1 MVHLNVAPL
10 RRVQLPMDPKVE
22 LSEGEDRLCTLLD
35 ECTQYLK
42 AEKGISTSCRI
53 AGGWVRDKLL
63 GSQSNDID
71 IALTDMMGYPF
82 AEHLAAFANS
92 RGIETGSIS
101 KIAQNPDQSKHLETA
116 TLKILG
122 LELDLVNL
130 RSEEYAT
137 NSRIPTGVAFGT
149 PLQDALRRDITINA
163 LFYNVHSRSVE
174 DFTGRGLD
182 DLRLGTIRTPLPPQ
196 ETFLDDPLRALRCI
210 RFASRFGF
218 KTVPEVG
225 ECLKKTEIRDALVS
239 KVSRERVGEEVSKMM
254 KGDSPLHAI
263 QLINDFELY
272 DSIFS
277 AIPLEIKN
285 AFSRTPEKVI
295 LSLQCTAV
303 LRALIEHPESSPLP
317 LLHRALLTAV
327 NNDATCKS
335 RLYLACAIAPYI
347 GITYKDK
354 KKKTYPAPFSV
365 VHDSLKLGTQNHY
378 SDGIPALVVASDLLK
393 SPSLDDE
400 RFKTKPERVAIGQLS
415 AGMLLRQKSI
425 HNPSTGSHWTS
436 SMLFSLVREL
446 GPLYDPSSDAINDA
460 EKVIRVY
467 NEFTARIEELDL
479 LGAADARTLLDGRD
493 VVKILEAKPG
503 PWTGQ
508 VLTQVMEW
516 QLEHPE
522 RTKEDCTAW
531 LMHAHSTGL
540 IRTDFAAEPVRKK
553 ARTA

>member
-1 MVHLNVAPL
+1 MVHLNVAPP
-10 RRVQLPMDPKVE
+10 RRIKLPVDLNVE
-22 LSEGEDRLCTLLD
+22 LTEGEDRLCILLD

-42 AEKGISTSCRI
+42 TEKGISTSCRI

-71 IALTDMMGYPF
+71 IALSDMMGYPF

-130 RSEEYAT
+130 RSEEYT
-137 NSRIPTGVAFGT
+137 THSRIPTDVAFGT

-174 DFTGRGLD
+174 DFTERGLD
-182 DLRLGTIRTPLPPQ
+182 DLRQGTIRTPLPPK

-218 KTVPEVG
+218 ETVPEVG
-225 ECLKKTEIRDALVS
+225 ECLKKTEIHDALVS
-239 KVSRERVGEEVSKMM
+239 KVSRERVGGEVSKMM
-254 KGDSPLHAI
+254 QGHSPLHAI
-263 QLINDFELY
+263 QLIKEFELY
-272 DSIFS
+272 DAIFF
-277 AIPLEIKN
+277 AIPPEIKN
-285 AFSRTPEKVI
+285 ALRRTPDKVV

-303 LRALIEHPESSPLP
+303 LKALIERPESSPLP
-317 LLHRALLTAV
+317 PLHRTLLLAV
-327 NNDATCKS
+327 NNDTTCKS

-347 GITYKDK
+347 GITYEDRK
-354 KKKTYPAPFSV
+354 KKKAFSAAFSV
-365 VHDSLKLGTQNHY
+365 IHDSLKLGTQNHY
-378 SDGIPALVVASDLLK
+378 SDGVPALFAASDLLK
-393 SPSLDDE
+393 SPRLDDE
-400 RFKTKPERVAIGQLS
+400 QFKSRPERVAIG
-415 AGMLLRQKSI
+415 MLLRHKSV

-436 SMLFSLVREL
+436 SILFSLVREL
-446 GPLYDPSSDAINDA
+446 GPLYDASLDTIDA
-460 EKVIRVY
+460 EEAEKIICVY
-467 NEFTARIEELDL
+467 NDFSARIEELDL
-479 LGAADARTLLDGRD
+479 LGAADAKTLLNGRD
-493 VVKILEAKPG
+493 VVRVLEAKPG

-516 QLEHPE
+516 QLEHPKQ
-522 RTKEDCTAW
+522 TKEDCEAW
-531 LMHAHSTGL
+531 LKHAYSMGL
-540 IRTDFAAEPVRKK
+540 IRTDLTVEPARKK

>member
-1 MVHLNVAPL
+1 MAHLNVGAP
-10 RRVQLPMDPKVE
+10 RRVHLPVDLKVE
-22 LSEGEDRLCTLLD
+22 LTEDEGRLCNLLD

-42 AEKGISTSCRI
+42 AEKDVSTSCRI

-71 IALTDMMGYPF
+71 IALVGMMGYPF
-82 AEHLAAFANS
+82 AEHLAAFAKS
-92 RGIETGSIS
+92 CGIETGSIS

-130 RSEEYAT
+130 RSEEYT
-137 NSRIPTGVAFGT
+137 TTSRIPTGMTFGT

-174 DFTGRGLD
+174 DFTERGLD
-182 DLRLGTIRTPLPPQ
+182 DIRQGTIRTPLPPQ
-196 ETFLDDPLRALRCI
+196 QTFLDDPLRALRCI

-218 KTVPEVG
+218 ETVPEVG
-225 ECLKKTEIRDALVS
+225 ECLKKTEIHNALVS

-254 KGDSPLHAI
+254 KGHSPLHAM
-263 QLINDFELY
+263 QLINEFDLY

-285 AFSRTPEKVI
+285 TFSRTPEKVM

-303 LRALIEHPESSPLP
+303 LQALIDHSMSSPLLP
-317 LLHRALLTAV
+317 LHQALLAVV

-347 GITYKDK
+347 GITYEDK
-354 KKKTYPAPFSV
+354 KKKTYPAAFSV
-365 VHDSLKLGTQNHY
+365 IRDSLKLGTQNHY
-378 SDGIPALVVASDLLK
+378 SDGVPALFAASDLLK

-400 RFKTKPERVAIGQLS
+400 RFKTKPERVAIG
-415 AGMLLRQKSI
+415 MLLRQKSI
-425 HNPSTGSHWTS
+425 HNPSTGSHWS
-436 SMLFSLVREL
+436 SSILFSLVREL
-446 GPLYDPSSDAINDA
+446 GPLYDASSDMISEEADKI
-460 EKVIRVY
+460 IRVY
-467 NEFTARIEELDL
+467 NEFAARIEELDL
-479 LGAADARTLLDGRD
+479 LGVADARTILNGRD
-493 VVKILEAKPG
+493 VGEILEAKPG
-503 PWTGQ
+503 PWMGQ

-522 RTKEDCTAW
+522 RTKEDCATW
-531 LMHAHSTGL
+531 LKHAHSMGL
-540 IRTDFAAEPVRKK
+540 LQTDFSEEPIRKK

>member
-1 MVHLNVAPL
+1 MAHLNVVPP
-10 RRVQLPMDPKVE
+10 RRVQLPVDLKVE
-22 LSEGEDRLCTLLD
+22 LTEGEDRLCKLLD

-42 AEKGISTSCRI
+42 TEKDISTSCRI

-71 IALTDMMGYPF
+71 IALSDMMGYPF

-137 NSRIPTGVAFGT
+137 NSRIPTDVAFGT

-182 DLRLGTIRTPLPPQ
+182 DLRQGTIRTPLPPQ

-218 KTVPEVG
+218 ETVPEVG
-225 ECLKKTEIRDALVS
+225 ECLKKTEIHDALVS

-254 KGDSPLHAI
+254 KGHSPLHAI
-263 QLINDFELY
+263 QLINEFELY
-272 DSIFS
+272 DAIFS

-285 AFSRTPEKVI
+285 AFPRTPEKVV
-295 LSLQCTAV
+295 LSLQYTAV
-303 LRALIEHPESSPLP
+303 LRALIERPESSPLP
-317 LLHRALLTAV
+317 PVHRTLLLAV
-327 NNDATCKS
+327 NNDTTCKS

-347 GITYKDK
+347 GITYEDK
-354 KKKTYPAPFSV
+354 KKKTYPAAFSV
-365 VHDSLKLGTQNHY
+365 IHDSLKLGTQNHY
-378 SDGIPALVVASDLLK
+378 SDGVPALFAASDLLK
-393 SPSLDDE
+393 SPRLDDE
-400 RFKTKPERVAIGQLS
+400 RFKTKPERVAIG
-415 AGMLLRQKSI
+415 MLLRQKLV

-436 SMLFSLVREL
+436 SLLFSLVREL
-446 GPLYDPSSDAINDA
+446 GVLYDASSDTIDAEGA

-467 NEFTARIEELDL
+467 NDFAARIEELDL
-479 LGAADARTLLDGRD
+479 LGAADAKTLLDGRD
-493 VVKILEAKPG
+493 VVRILEAKPG

-522 RTKEDCTAW
+522 RTKKDCEAW
-531 LMHAHSTGL
+531 LIHAHSMGL
-540 IRTDFAAEPVRKK
+540 VRTDSAAEPARKK

>member
-1 MVHLNVAPL
+1 MVHLNVAPP
-10 RRVQLPMDPKVE
+10 RRVQLPADFKVE
-22 LSEGEDRLCTLLD
+22 LTEGEDRLCTLLD

-71 IALTDMMGYPF
+71 IALMDMMGYPF

-182 DLRLGTIRTPLPPQ
+182 DLRQGTIRTPLPPQ

-218 KTVPEVG
+218 ETVPEVG
-225 ECLKKTEIRDALVS
+225 ECLKKTQIHNALVS

-254 KGDSPLHAI
+254 KGHSPLHAI

-277 AIPLEIKN
+277 AVPREIKH

-317 LLHRALLTAV
+317 PLHRTLLTAV
-327 NNDATCKS
+327 NNDVTCKS

-347 GITYKDK
+347 GITYEDK
-354 KKKTYPAPFSV
+354 KKKTYPAAFSV
-365 VHDSLKLGTQNHY
+365 IHDSLKLGTQNHY
-378 SDGIPALVVASDLLK
+378 SDGIPALFAASDLLK
-393 SPSLDDE
+393 SLSLDDE
-400 RFKTKPERVAIGQLS
+400 RFKTKPERVAIG
-415 AGMLLRQKSI
+415 MLLRQKPI

-436 SMLFSLVREL
+436 SILFSLVREL
-446 GPLYDPSSDAINDA
+446 GPLYDPSSDIIDA
-460 EKVIRVY
+460 EEAERIIYIY
-467 NEFTARIEELDL
+467 NKFLARIEELDL

-493 VVKILEAKPG
+493 VVKILDAKPG

-522 RTKEDCTAW
+522 QTKEDCTAW
-531 LMHAHSTGL
+531 LTHAHSMGL
-540 IRTDFAAEPVRKK
+540 VRTDFSGEPLRKK